1 MRKIKFKDL
10 RESKSLTERHD
21 RTIAEFLVNELVK
34 FNLDSVFMGGD
45 VYFTKFGKLINLGF
59 RNRLGATFEADKGE
73 ICVNLPS
80 YDSSRDVPFS
90 MYCTLIEELKKFLGK
105 LNKLIASLDD
115 SEFEEV
121 YNPDDSNRIERKY
134 SKFM

>member
-1 MRKIKFKDL
+1 MKKKFKDL
-10 RESKSLTERHD
+10 SRSKGLTERHD

-45 VYFTKFGKLINLGF
+45 VYFTKFGKLMNLGF
-59 RNRLGATFEADKGE
+59 RNRLGATFEANRGE
-73 ICVNLPS
+73 ISVNLPS
-80 YDSSRDVPFS
+80 YDSAKDIPFS
-90 MYCTLIEELKKFLGK
+90 MYCSLIEDLKVFLSK

-121 YNPDDSNRIERKY
+121 YNPEDCSRLEKKY